1 MFPHWFQLRHFLA
14 LFFPLLLTQM
24 AQVGT
29 SVFSSIFSGQAG
41 TIDLAGVAVAVNI
54 WYPVFA
60 GLCGIFFG
68 ISPIITQLRGAQKTE
83 EIPTYIMQSL
93 YLSLGFTAVIFLA
106 GAFLLPPFL
115 DFMGL
120 DAPVRYIAW
129 EYLRP
134 WPWGWSPS
142 ACRRR
147 CATSSTPTARP
158 TFPWP
163 S

>member
-60 GLCGIFFG
+60 CLCGIFFG
-68 ISPIITQLRGAQKTE
+68 ISPIIAQLRGAQKTE
-83 EIPTYIMQSL
+83 EIPTYIM
-93 YLSLGFTAVIFLA
+93 
-106 GAFLLPPFL
+106 
-115 DFMGL
+115 
-120 DAPVRYIAW
+120 
-129 EYLRP
+129 
-134 WPWGWSPS
+134 
-142 ACRRR
+142 
-147 CATSSTPTARP
+147 
-158 TFPWP
+158 
-163 S
+163 

>member
-106 GAFLLPPFL
+106 GAFCCRPSLTSWASTHRSATSP
-115 DFMGL
+115 GNTS
-120 DAPVRYIAW
+120 
-129 EYLRP
+129 RP